1 MLRSNNGI
9 TLMSVM
15 VATALLGVVA
25 LATMRLFVNQNIVIR
40 TVALKDERIRILE
53 HYRNV
58 VIGGWDK
65 TRSVWGGSGAIAVYD
80 RSGSMRVS
88 GSGLTLGEN
97 GLYQADPNGWWT
109 VQADAALGSG
119 VAVPQSFQAAKSE
132 NIVSVKMSVSFD
144 PEKHP
149 SVKTKMGKVE
159 EIVFLHN
166 NITNTS
172 NTKCSGAHPSKLK
185 ADGTPFYLGEA
196 AIIQYDFKSNYTKCS
211 QVPLVDLSVQPTGA
225 EDVLRGFQSSGGIVT
240 GKPAYSEEYITVT
253 NTSCSTP
260 YDYVYKIDSS
270 GVGHCASSA
279 PAGMKTGVT
288 VSERDCHVIP
298 DFKQWQNPQ
307 RGMVSAAGI
316 AQNKPGDPT
325 PLPVSHTPFCASEAS
340 PMDAPSTLHNV
351 QCITDGQDCGSST
364 LESNRGPTG
373 PDGDNGKKILGH
385 PIYSDITQCPAT
397 ISCSVAWECPGG

>member
-25 LATMRLFVNQNIVIR
+25 LATMRLFVNQNTVIR

-65 TRSVWGGSGAIAVYD
+65 TRSEWGGSGAIAVYD

-119 VAVPQSFQAAKSE
+119 VAVPQSYQANRPE
-132 NIVSVKMSVSFD
+132 TIVSVKMSVSFD

-172 NTKCSGAHPSKLK
+172 NTQCSGAHPSKLK

-211 QVPLVDLSVQPTGA
+211 QVPLVNLSIQPTQPSQ
-225 EDVLRGFQSSGGIVT
+225 VLTGFQSRGGVVT
-240 GKPAYSEEYITVT
+240 GDPLYPIIYLAVGGPGCSDYEYI
-253 NTSCSTP
+253 
-260 YDYVYKIDSS
+260 YKIDS
-270 GVGHCASSA
+270 GGRPHCSDPKLSTTV
-279 PAGMKTGVT
+279 AGYCRV
-288 VSERDCHVIP
+288 
-298 DFKQWQNPQ
+298 
-307 RGMVSAAGI
+307 
-316 AQNKPGDPT
+316 GDPIQIGNPPMGVAVAVGADAAT
-325 PLPVSHTPFCASEAS
+325 STCSHTNPLVNNATPTIGNLKCTSS
-340 PMDAPSTLHNV
+340 CRLH
-351 QCITDGQDCGSST
+351 TH
-364 LESNRGPTG
+364 RGPVGGAGGG
-373 PDGDNGKKILGH
+373 PTTVYWSPVFDD
-385 PIYSDITQCPAT
+385 STQCPSIGA
-397 ISCSVAWECPGG
+397 ACPNPALWGC